1 VTSTTNTTP
10 TIPLTLPDRLRR
22 AIVDAWTVTRRDLT
36 HQVRHPFGIIIHL
49 LFPVM
54 VLQKFVYVFI
64 GTISLPGGEVSGS
77 GDYREFLMPG
87 MFAVTTAFGL
97 EATVMSVSNDAAR
110 GVTDRFCSMPMSP
123 SRPFPLSVRRYRRLG
138 RWGGPGSRV
147 RQETCQPPGRFS

>member
-1 VTSTTNTTP
+1 MTSTTNTTP
-10 TIPLTLPDRLRR
+10 TIPHTLPDRLRR
-22 AIVDAWTVTRRDLT
+22 AIVDAWTVTCRDLT
-36 HQVRHPFGIIIHL
+36 HRVRQPYGVIINL

-54 VLQKFVYVFI
+54 VLLKFVYVFM
-64 GTISLPGGEVSGS
+64 GAVSLPGGEVSGS

-97 EATVMSVSNDAAR
+97 EATVMAVSNDAAR
-110 GVTDRFCSMPMSP
+110 GVTDRFRSMPMSP

-147 RQETCQPPGRFS
+147 RREIGQPPGRFS